1 MLVAIFLLAAA
12 EAAVVSQKCP
22 SPIHVTVRAT
32 YRASETRTQSSARW
46 LFNTFQS
53 FVRTRCA
60 LLSGCTDVNA
70 DIVQGQIHLE
80 LRVECGCNRQND
92 GTCMRKATLLNKK
105 LQDAVT
111 QNLTLKAT
119 GYSLQLS
126 EDSNCGAG
134 K

>member
-1 MLVAIFLLAAA
+1 M
-12 EAAVVSQKCP
+12 C
-22 SPIHVTVRAT
+22 
-32 YRASETRTQSSARW
+32 TQSSARTSR

-92 GTCMRKATLLNKK
+92 GTCMKKATLLNKK
-105 LQDAVT
+105 LRDAVT